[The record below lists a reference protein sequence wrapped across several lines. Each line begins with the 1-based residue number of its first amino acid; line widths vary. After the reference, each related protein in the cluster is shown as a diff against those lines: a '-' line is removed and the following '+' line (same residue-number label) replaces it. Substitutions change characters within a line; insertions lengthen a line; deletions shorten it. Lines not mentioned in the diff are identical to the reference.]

1 MPGQENR
8 EERLTTPLQKAL
20 FKLLCEHGASE
31 DGKDAEG
38 RSFTNA
44 PPVSAT
50 LMLDMVL
57 RSEPSEDQ
65 LVDFLA
71 QGDRGSWEQARPL
84 ARQILNLVKL
94 VTRLTSA

>member
-1 MPGQENR
+1 MSGQENR

-20 FKLLCEHGASE
+20 FKVLCEHGASE

-71 QGDRGSWEQARPL
+71 QGDRGSWDHVRPL

>member
-1 MPGQENR
+1 MAGPENR
-8 EERLTTPLQKAL
+8 EQRLTTPLQKAL

-31 DGKDAEG
+31 DGADAEG
-38 RSFTNA
+38 HSYTNA

-57 RSEPSEDQ
+57 RTDPSEDQ

-71 QGDRGSWEQARPL
+71 QGDRGGWERARPL